1 MSCFGFSGT
10 IFWQYQWYIY
20 VKGFNLSLSKDL
32 QSARMEKVIML
43 ADNKLEELK

>member
-32 QSARMEKVIML
+32 QSAVDRVKIGLEWR
-43 ADNKLEELK
+43 KLSC